1 MKRSTPKPLITAA
14 PLRFNT
20 EWIDSVFSKA
30 NKVWIGFSGGVDS
43 YVLLHALANQISV
56 EQKQKL
62 AVLHVH
68 HGLSINADDWLTHC
82 EAICDKLGVSFLAE
96 RVQLETQASLEDAA
110 RNARYQAFQK
120 TMGDQDVILLAHHA
134 GDQVETVLFRLL
146 RGTGGKGLRGIPQ
159 ERPLG
164 DGNACLIRPLLAASK
179 NDIEDYAQQHQLIWI
194 HDESNVDERFT
205 RNFLRQSVVPVLK
218 ERFPKIEQNIVSS
231 AQRIATDYAM
241 LSQFAQQQLTVW
253 CNEFGGLDLSYIVD
267 KSIEERIF
275 WWRHFLQDKGV
286 SLPQAQ
292 LESVDAMFSSAEDK
306 QPEFEFSRGR
316 MMRHQN
322 VVYLLPPDKAV
333 KLAVL
338 VSGEMLLRPFDEI
351 CVTGSDSCELK
362 ARPHGMSLMMPNG
375 KTRKLKKWLNDQA
388 IPSWWREHLPYL
400 YLDDTLVA
408 IGDLW
413 QHPNYSYLNIEWQ
426 PSLKLPLPLL
436 ITKCS

>member
-1 MKRSTPKPLITAA
+1 MMKRSTPKPLTSAS
-14 PLRFNT
+14 PLRFNA

-30 NKVWIGFSGGVDS
+30 KKVWIGFSGGVDS
-43 YVLLHALANQISV
+43 YVLLHALVNQISA

-62 AVLHVH
+62 MVLHVH
-68 HGLSINADDWLTHC
+68 HGLSVNADDWLKHC
-82 EAICDKLGVSFLAE
+82 EHVSDKLGVSFLAE
-96 RVQLETQASLEDAA
+96 RVRLETQASLEDAA

-120 TMGDQDVILLAHHA
+120 IMSDQDVILLAHHA

-146 RGTGGKGLRGIPQ
+146 RGTGGKGLTGIPQ
-159 ERPLG
+159 ERLLG
-164 DGNACLIRPLLAASK
+164 NGNARLIRPFLTASK
-179 NDIEDYAQQHQLIWI
+179 NDIEDYALQHKLVWI
-194 HDESNVDERFT
+194 HDESNTDERFT
-205 RNFLRQSVVPVLK
+205 RNFLRQRVVPVLK
-218 ERFPKIEQNIVSS
+218 ERFPKMEQNIVSS

-253 CNEFGGLDLSYIVD
+253 SDAFGGLDLSFIMD
-267 KSIEERIF
+267 KPAEERFF
-275 WWRHFLQDKGV
+275 WWRYFLQSKDV

-306 QPEFEFSRGR
+306 QPEFEFPHGR
-316 MMRHQN
+316 IMRHQHA
-322 VVYLLPPDKAV
+322 VYLLPPDEAV

-362 ARPHGMSLMMPNG
+362 ARPHGVSLNMPNG

-400 YLDDTLVA
+400 YQGDTLVA

-413 QHPNYSYLNIEWQ
+413 QHPDYSYLDIKWQ
-426 PSLKLPLPLL
+426 ASSALPLP
-436 ITKCS
+436 ITKCR